1 MGGNN
6 DIGGYYR
13 YWVSNMHKF
22 SQQSFTWDKIYFIF
36 HTMTLVTRWTTAWG
50 IGGGWGGNRK
60 SVRRR
65 EASKGQECFLV
76 PLDYFSSGFRIPLQG
91 SALDSSRNLNWL
103 YCGLHPHHFVPLTSV
118 AFQCYTGPGWEGGR
132 AADMKCWNNSG
143 TTTERYTR
151 RKLHW
156 RGLLV
161 FLFEVTLHV
170 SKWGNSSCTQLAPR
184 TWGENQ
190 SSPPFLSDTTCK
202 SMEKL
207 GLWQPNTWQ
216 LFLSVCENHVS

>member
-22 SQQSFTWDKIYFIF
+22 SQQSFTWDIF
-36 HTMTLVTRWTTAWG
+36 HIHHDACDEVDHGMGDRRRL
-50 IGGGWGGNRK
+50 GGNWK

-65 EASKGQECFLV
+65 EASEGQECFLV

-118 AFQCYTGPGWEGGR
+118 AFQCYTGLGWEGGR

-143 TTTERYTR
+143 TTTSAIHEESFTE
-151 RKLHW
+151 
-156 RGLLV
+156 
-161 FLFEVTLHV
+161 EV
-170 SKWGNSSCTQLAPR
+170 C
-184 TWGENQ
+184 
-190 SSPPFLSDTTCK
+190 
-202 SMEKL
+202 
-207 GLWQPNTWQ
+207 
-216 LFLSVCENHVS
+216 

>member
-22 SQQSFTWDKIYFIF
+22 SQQSFTWDIF
-36 HTMTLVTRWTTAWG
+36 HIHHDACDEVDHGMG
-50 IGGGWGGNRK
+50 D
-60 SVRRR
+60 RRR
-65 EASKGQECFLV
+65 LGGKSKECEEERSIWRAGMFSCSSWLFFLWV
-76 PLDYFSSGFRIPLQG
+76 QIPLQG

-118 AFQCYTGPGWEGGR
+118 AFQRYTGPGWEGGR